1 MPSSVLNQAIVSS
14 SADGL
19 TVQLAFGGKTAHL
32 GPVAPVRG
40 SAAPAYDQTA
50 RVAQLD
56 RTLSLEPGNPLD
68 PNLRVQASG
77 IKTEAAS
84 TGMGIDAVSANGA
97 ADIGSADVVLT
108 DNPLSPRG
116 ILGLLGLSVSA
127 SHIHAAADYSHVYG
141 MNKSFVTGDASFG
154 SLRLGGALIGKTLTF
169 SGDAAPNMVLFSS
182 PTVTV
187 TLDRQIVSDLISGGL
202 TKTLTP
208 EGITTQAI
216 DISLRN
222 ATLFG
227 KSVSGD
233 IVIGE
238 AAAGAGGGPAW
249 GSLHG

>member
-1 MPSSVLNQAIVSS
+1 MPAPLTNQAVVSS

-19 TVQLAFGGKTAHL
+19 AVHLSFDGRATQVGPIAH
-32 GPVAPVRG
+32 VRG
-40 SAAPAYDQTA
+40 SAEPAYDHTA
-50 RVAQLD
+50 SVARLD
-56 RTLSLEPGNPLD
+56 RTLGLEPGNPLD
-68 PNLRVQASG
+68 PNLRIQALG
-77 IKTEAAS
+77 IHTEAAS
-84 TGMGIDAVSANGA
+84 AGMGIDSVSASGTANV
-97 ADIGSADVVLT
+97 DSANFVLT
-108 DNPLSPRG
+108 DNPLFPRG

-169 SGDAAPNMVLFSS
+169 SGDAAPNTVLFSS